1 MLALTSIKGKM
12 TAAIIVTIAL
22 IGAALGFTLRGV
34 QQISDDFTH
43 YINFNQARLG
53 TMRDAEA

>member
-22 IGAALGFTLRGV
+22 IGAALGFRFKPLK
-34 QQISDDFTH
+34 
-43 YINFNQARLG
+43 A
-53 TMRDAEA
+53 